1 MGGRSGRCSSRGS
14 PVIRAA
20 PAAASGVNPPVGAGS
35 NPAGALAAGGVG
47 NDPPLAAA
55 NVAGDDPA
63 DDTDD
68 TGDEALPAAAVVSL
82 GAADSVAGGLAG
94 GAPDA
99 GTSGTA
105 ASAAALTLL
114 TAAVV

>member
-20 PAAASGVNPPVGAGS
+20 PAAASGVKPPVGAGS
-35 NPAGALAAGGVG
+35 NPAGVLAAGGVG

-55 NVAGDDPA
+55 NVAGEASP
-63 DDTDD
+63 DD
-68 TGDEALPAAAVVSL
+68 TGDEALPAAVVSF
-82 GAADSVAGGLAG
+82 GAADSVAGGVAG

-105 ASAAALTLL
+105 ASAATLTLL

>member
-1 MGGRSGRCSSRGS
+1 
-14 PVIRAA
+14 VIRAA
-20 PAAASGVNPPVGAGS
+20 PAAASGVKPPVGAGS

-55 NVAGDDPA
+55 NVAGEDSP
-63 DDTDD
+63 DD
-68 TGDEALPAAAVVSL
+68 TGDEALPAAAVVSF
-82 GAADSVAGGLAG
+82 GAADSVAGGVAG

-105 ASAAALTLL
+105 ASAAVLVLL
-114 TAAVV
+114 TAAVVYPTR